1 MSVIDLISPATGMKL
16 MIATKKSS
24 AGNSARKSSR
34 PAAPPARGSCRR
46 PLRDR
51 CVSPARSTTAEHATF
66 AASGPDPVTIE
77 RRGRVPFRLSQQ
89 PVVKLQL
96 HSAGAASLLHPNAA
110 AALGAPGLAAL
121 LLVQILPVL
130 HPPCTTRTVG
140 TPLCARR
147 AAPPGSPRRGLCA
160 VGWIIRAHPP
170 PSVRRWTFTT
180 GC

>member
-96 HSAGAASLLHPNAA
+96 HSAGDASHLHPNAA

-121 LLVQILPVL
+121 LIAHMFPTCPLFAPCHPGASPASVHDELVRRD
-130 HPPCTTRTVG
+130 TRSVWH
-140 TPLCARR
+140 CRRR
-147 AAPPGSPRRGLCA
+147 AARAVRGNQLQIVA
-160 VGWIIRAHPP
+160 AD
-170 PSVRRWTFTT
+170 
-180 GC
+180 